1 MKLTTNPYGSLVQ
14 LTIVSDSAAELAP
27 FVTQLFNYGAVA
39 NMPENYEPAKN
50 KSIMV
55 LSSND
60 KLRQFYQ
67 TRFASLEMAD
77 IRASLR
83 GAPPLSKY
91 RAFRRACLARASA
104 YAESQ
109 MAQIEVCA
117 MPMQSRR
124 GSVYSE
130 DGRLCGDLE
139 AANNADNVF

>member
-39 NMPENYEPAKN
+39 NMPENYEPAKD

-55 LSSND
+55 LSSDD
-60 KLRQFYQ
+60 KLRLFFR
-67 TRFASLEMAD
+67 TRFESLEMAD
-77 IRASLR
+77 IRASFH
-83 GAPPLSKY
+83 GTPSLSKF
-91 RAFRRACLARASA
+91 RAAKRGCVERATA
-104 YAESQ
+104 YVESQ
-109 MAQIEVCA
+109 MAQIEACA
-117 MPMQSRR
+117 MPIQSRR